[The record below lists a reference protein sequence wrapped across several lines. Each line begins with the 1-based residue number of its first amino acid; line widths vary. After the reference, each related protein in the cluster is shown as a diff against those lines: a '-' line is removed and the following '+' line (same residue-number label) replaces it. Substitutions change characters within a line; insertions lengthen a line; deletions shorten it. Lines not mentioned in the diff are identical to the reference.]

1 MATIKVLINGATG
14 KMGQE
19 TVRAISDEEDITLV
33 GATCSADRG
42 NILKMPSGEEIPL
55 STNLKDLI
63 EHTSPDVIVDFTN
76 ATTCMEAVKT
86 ASEYSVDM
94 VLGASG
100 LTNEDI
106 SSIRT
111 LTNQNSFGAII
122 APNFAL
128 GAVILKKLAEQAAP
142 YFEYLD
148 IVESHHEAK
157 IDAPSGF
164 AMNLANDLGSKKDFT
179 RNITEKENLSNTR
192 GGEYHGISV
201 HSIRMPGRVAQHE
214 VIMGTAGQT
223 LSIRHDTLGR
233 DCYMPG
239 VILCI
244 RKVVMQ
250 TGLVVGLENVLEI

>member
-86 ASEYSVDM
+86 ASAYSVDM

-111 LTNQNSFGAII
+111 LTNQKSFGAII

-164 AMNLANDLGSKKDFT
+164 AMNLANARGSKKDFT
-179 RNITEKENLSNTR
+179 RTIT
-192 GGEYHGISV
+192 
-201 HSIRMPGRVAQHE
+201 
-214 VIMGTAGQT
+214 
-223 LSIRHDTLGR
+223 
-233 DCYMPG
+233 
-239 VILCI
+239 
-244 RKVVMQ
+244 
-250 TGLVVGLENVLEI
+250 